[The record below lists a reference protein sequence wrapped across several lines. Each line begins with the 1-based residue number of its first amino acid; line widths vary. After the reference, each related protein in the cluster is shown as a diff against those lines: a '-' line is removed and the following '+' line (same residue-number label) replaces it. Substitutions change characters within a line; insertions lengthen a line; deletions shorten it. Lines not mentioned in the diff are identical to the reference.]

1 MNCYSASQHKQAR
14 VAVEYILPSLMTI
27 VGRDPAEPQI
37 GPDTFDQVLDC
48 LLHWMQMQQD
58 KAEIL
63 LSYDVTKLLLCMV
76 AHETH

>member
-14 VAVEYILPSLMTI
+14 VAIEYVLPSLMTI

-48 LLHWMQMQQD
+48 LLHWMQMQ
-58 KAEIL
+58 
-63 LSYDVTKLLLCMV
+63 
-76 AHETH
+76 